1 MSNIVYSGNGNPN
14 LTFSDDLE
22 LGSGDAVLGWSTLR
36 ERPSRRAEVVH
47 EYPGLDGVEVVDGG
61 ARARLFTQ
69 TGLIRATSE
78 SNLAAARLTVLAKQ
92 NADTGTLSAKGES
105 LTNVD
110 LVSAAFG
117 EHLVGSSGSHYQW
130 YALLWRKGE

>member
-1 MSNIVYSGNGNPN
+1 MSNIVYSGNGAD
-14 LTFSDDLE
+14 LTFSDGLG
-22 LGSGDAVLGWSTLR
+22 LGSADAVLSWSTFR

-47 EYPGLDGVEVVDGG
+47 EYPGLDGVEVVDAG
-61 ARARLFTQ
+61 ARTRLFTQ

-92 NADTGTLSAKGES
+92 NAETGTLSAKGENLS
-105 LTNVD
+105 NVD

-117 EHLVGSSGSHYQW
+117 KHLVGSAGSHYQW